1 MRTGAGA
8 AVGVVAEL
16 VDVHA
21 ALGRGVVARDVVR
34 DGRRGGFG
42 RLLKGDGPA
51 DLGVPAEDCDCF
63 CRVSSI
69 CVCVGVMKVIG

>member
-21 ALGRGVVARDVVR
+21 ALGRGVVACDVVR

-51 DLGVPAEDCDCF
+51 DLGVPA
-63 CRVSSI
+63 
-69 CVCVGVMKVIG
+69 